1 MSKAR
6 DLANVISGTG
16 TLAVD
21 AIPALPTSKI
31 TSGTFD
37 NARLSAGSVTQ
48 HVDLSNLNA
57 DNLTSGTVP
66 SARVSLSAS
75 DIPNLSA
82 NKITSDALGADRIP
96 ALPTSKI
103 TSGTFANARLSAGS
117 VTQHVDLTALS
128 ADNLTSGTVPSARL
142 SLGASDIPNLSA
154 SKITSDSLAADRVPD
169 LPASKITSG
178 SFATARIPTLDGSKI
193 SGGTFG
199 AVNGSAL
206 TSLPSSA
213 PTTSQVTSAM
223 AGATAGS
230 TGTFAMMY
238 DNQAQTRVLGGTT
251 AGTNLRWGAGGGSWD
266 GLDWNRNPSGTWRCV
281 GFSMNSGAAN
291 RVTCWLRIS

>member
-1 MSKAR
+1 MTKAR

-66 SARVSLSAS
+66 SARVSLSVS
-75 DIPNLSA
+75 DIPNLDTA
-82 NKITSDALGADRIP
+82 KIT
-96 ALPTSKI
+96 T
-103 TSGTFANARLSAGS
+103 GTFANARLSAGS

-128 ADNLTSGTVPSARL
+128 ADNLTSGTVPSDRL
-142 SLGASDIPNLSA
+142 SLGASDIPNLDTA
-154 SKITSDSLAADRVPD
+154 
-169 LPASKITSG
+169 KITSG

-213 PTTSQVTSAM
+213 PTTSQVTSAI
-223 AGATAGS
+223 A
-230 TGTFAMMY
+230 
-238 DNQAQTRVLGGTT
+238 GTT
-251 AGTNLRWGAGGGSWD
+251 ASGVGAYGCYKVSDNVNPNVSLNIGNTYAGSNLWPAATGGEPQFS
-266 GLDWNRNPSGTWRCV
+266 NQSGTFRLM
-281 GFSMNSGAAN
+281 GRINGDNSQAT
-291 RVTCWLRIS
+291 RRTSVWLRIS

>member
-48 HVDLSNLNA
+48 HVDLTSLSA

-75 DIPNLSA
+75 DIPNLDTA
-82 NKITSDALGADRIP
+82 KIT
-96 ALPTSKI
+96 T
-103 TSGTFANARLSAGS
+103 GTFANARLSSGS

-142 SLGASDIPNLSA
+142 SLGTSDIPNLSA
-154 SKITSDSLAADRVPD
+154 SKITSDSLGADRVPD

-199 AVNGSAL
+199 AVNGSSL

-223 AGATAGS
+223 AGATAGT
-230 TGTFAMMY
+230 TGTFALMY
-238 DNQAQTRVLGGTT
+238 DNQGSTRVLGGTT

-281 GFSMNSGAAN
+281 GFSSNSGAAN
-291 RVTCWLRIS
+291 KVTCWLRIS